1 MSSSDGSSHRSGWSD
16 VAKSFLRASQDDS
29 DEAAKCEAC
38 RSETGS
44 FNNDSHTNDK
54 DDRSGKAFPPTRSWW
69 AEMIRIH
76 TKELGNPSK
85 LPEEVAVMSACS
97 GIFAEGEALKAGLA
111 RGSDWVGQG
120 QRLGL

>member
-1 MSSSDGSSHRSGWSD
+1 MSGSDGNSHGSGWSD

-44 FNNDSHTNDK
+44 VNSGSDSNENEK
-54 DDRSGKAFPPTRSWW
+54 DRSGKAFPPTRSWW

-76 TKELGNPSK
+76 TNELGNPSK

-111 RGSDWVGQG
+111 RGSD
-120 QRLGL
+120 LGCEQ